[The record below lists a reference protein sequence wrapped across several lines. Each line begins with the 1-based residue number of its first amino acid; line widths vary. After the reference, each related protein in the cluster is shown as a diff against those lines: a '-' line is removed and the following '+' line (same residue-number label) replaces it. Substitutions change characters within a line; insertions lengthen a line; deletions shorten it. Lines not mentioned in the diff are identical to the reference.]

1 MLKKVA
7 WFNTQVNIPGIAFY
21 VNEESTLLVSSAKP
35 LKVLGSAV
43 LGGELRQARYIFNH
57 TVGKDYHGSDPEQ
70 HLRRVIEYLRLGSDV
85 LGMMTTVRVI
95 DTVLSVGR
103 KKALVVAA
111 LCTAGAGN
119 PGVAGEPPDKE
130 QGKYQPDTIN
140 LILLI
145 DGHLTDA
152 AMVNAVIT
160 ATKAKVSAI
169 YSTIISLPG
178 GELVTGTTTD
188 AIVVACTGRGE
199 PLRYAGTATDLG
211 CMIGHTVYKSVL
223 QSLQPHA
230 SWLSGE
236 EHKKLEKK
244 PQWIN

>member
-1 MLKKVA
+1 MLEKVT
-7 WFNTQVNIPGIAFY
+7 WFNAQVNIQGIEFY
-21 VNEESTLLVSSAKP
+21 VNEQSTLLVSSAKP

-57 TVGKDYHGSDPEQ
+57 TVDKDYNGSVPEQ
-70 HLRRVIEYLRLGSDV
+70 DLRRVVEYLQMGPDV
-85 LGMMTTVRVI
+85 LGMMTAVRVI

-103 KKALVVAA
+103 KKALTVAA

-119 PGVAGEPPDKE
+119 PGVAGELPGKG
-130 QGKYQPDTIN
+130 QGKYQPGTIN
-140 LILLI
+140 TILLI

-160 ATKAKVSAI
+160 ATEAKVRAI
-169 YSTIISLPG
+169 YSAKISLPG
-178 GELVTGTTTD
+178 NELVTGTTTD

-211 CMIGHTVYKSVL
+211 YMIGNTVYKAVL
-223 QSLQPHA
+223 QGLNPHV
-230 SWLSGE
+230 SWSGGE
-236 EHKKLEKK
+236 EHKLDKK
-244 PQWIN
+244 PKWIN